1 MLKLSEYSE
10 SLPKLAKERYKQKL
24 EEIKCSV
31 DPYIA
36 DSYSFGPAPVVSYTN
51 IYDFLICSS
60 NGPSCDGKPANAFK
74 SLDGFRMVCAEGWM
88 STLQT
93 KVWADAVVI
102 KGEVKPSQQSG
113 VLYKTW
119 VAVKKSGEVI
129 SGHCTCMAGLSEVC
143 NHVGAVLYKC
153 MHDAQ
158 QPLSS
163 TSLPNQWLPARK
175 VVPPVPVKDVNF
187 ALTKV
192 RKCQSTLEPPKHL
205 KHSTKTASNLDL
217 RDLSENDQEEFYTK
231 LSSQLDYHPNILS
244 IHHKF
249 NKPFLPVS
257 QTVQLPPTITSL
269 FSPAKT
275 KLSYDELVIAAEN
288 VKASYIVTDEESKN
302 LEEATRL
309 QARCK
314 LWEVYRAGRVTAS
327 NLRATVHTDTINPSK
342 SLIKR
347 ICYPEACKFVSSAT
361 TWGCQ
366 H

>member
-10 SLPKLAKERYKQKL
+10 SLPKLAKERYKEKL

-31 DPYIA
+31 DPYID

-102 KGEVKPSQQSG
+102 KGEVKPSQRSG

-119 VAVKKSGEVI
+119 VAVKKNGEVI

-163 TSLPNQWLPARK
+163 TSLPNQWLPAKK

-192 RKCQSTLEPPKHL
+192 RKCQSTLELPKHL

-249 NKPFLPVS
+249 NKPFLPIS

-275 KLSYDELVIAAEN
+275 KLSYDELVMAAEN

-314 LWEVYRAGRVTAS
+314 LWKIMQIMKLLSY
-327 NLRATVHTDTINPSK
+327 
-342 SLIKR
+342 
-347 ICYPEACKFVSSAT
+347 
-361 TWGCQ
+361 
-366 H
+366 